1 MQNKKCKI
9 CKEDFFYNNYINF
22 KKVPSSAQNFPNKNN
37 LKNDRGINLKIFQC
51 SKCGVVQV
59 INKPVSYYKQVIRS
73 SEFSKEMI
81 KFRTLQ
87 FKKIIKKYNLKRKKI
102 IEIGSGKGEHL
113 SILNKFQVK
122 VSGLE
127 FSKKSV
133 KISKNK
139 NLIIQQGYID
149 KIKYNLKNTP
159 YDAFFILSYLE
170 HLPNINIVLRA
181 LNKNLKKDGIGLIEV
196 PNFDLI
202 IKKKLFSEFI
212 RDHLF
217 YFTKESLSK
226 ICMINGFEIV
236 DFSYVWHNYIISA
249 VVKKID
255 LNKKI
260 KLKKIIPLNLN
271 KLTLKKNIIKMEIEK
286 YLKNFKGKKII
297 VWGAGHQALTFISL
311 TNLSKK
317 VSFIVDSATF
327 KQNKYS
333 PSSHIP
339 IISPTKLHNLNVDLV
354 IVLAASYSDEVIKIL
369 LKNYKNSFN
378 ICAYKENKLIIIR

>member
-1 MQNKKCKI
+1 
-9 CKEDFFYNNYINF
+9 
-22 KKVPSSAQNFPNKNN
+22 
-37 LKNDRGINLKIFQC
+37 
-51 SKCGVVQV
+51 
-59 INKPVSYYKQVIRS
+59 
-73 SEFSKEMI
+73 
-81 KFRTLQ
+81 
-87 FKKIIKKYNLKRKKI
+87 
-102 IEIGSGKGEHL
+102 
-113 SILNKFQVK
+113 
-122 VSGLE
+122 
-127 FSKKSV
+127 
-133 KISKNK
+133 
-139 NLIIQQGYID
+139 
-149 KIKYNLKNTP
+149 
-159 YDAFFILSYLE
+159 LE